1 MEEYMEAWNDTE
13 EIKERM
19 DLCRERLSLISSEE
33 TVPEEYRAF
42 FKAQAKKLLHIFD
55 YGEEAVDG
63 SFYGLPQ
70 EECQRR
76 FDELY
81 EEMLPEN
88 YKESFS
94 NPVYAVKCF
103 GKRYGRLLTYLA
115 AKLNAQIFYAA
126 EGNLLFVVMAAEL
139 FIEIYNYFEEFHEYT
154 FKECREALY
163 SFETDNAELFL
174 LQRASEQFDSACTF
188 AKDIIMGAD
197 GTDLRYLYRYGEY
210 VTENE
215 FGIANFLQGLSEEKI
230 KAAAENVVGGYLRGF
245 KVMRV
250 PLAKGQTVGLRYAI
264 GFERIMKEVVRL
276 LEAEGLFVASVRT
289 PVAGRHARK
298 AGYTVTNV
306 NIQYDYDHRNDEG
319 LLADKQWYVRKEA
332 ALHRVYETKK
342 DVLSLYAGPMVLE
355 TFGECLPLPENVT
368 EAILLDK
375 RQQRLKVESTGRLG
389 AMVERYIPSDKT
401 SFTIVAYPLPS
412 IGEKFAEIFE
422 ETLRLNQ
429 LDNEVYRKVQQ
440 CMIDALDK
448 ARAVH
453 VTGRGNN
460 HTDITVQLWKLT
472 NPETETIFENCTA
485 DVNIPAGEVFTS
497 PVLAGTDGTLH
508 VTSVFLGSTEYKNLE
523 IVFKDGK
530 TTTYSCENYSSKE
543 ENEKFIKENLLKNH
557 EWLPLGEFAI
567 GTNTIAYTMGKKF
580 GITEVLPIL
589 IAEKTGPHFAI
600 GDTCYSHSE
609 DHKVYNPD
617 GKEIVAR
624 TNECAELRH
633 TEPEKAYFQCHTDIT
648 IPYEEIGEITVVTGE
663 GERIPLLKDGRFVLA
678 GTEIL
683 NEPLEKV
690 DIPSRCL

>member
-1 MEEYMEAWNDTE
+1 MDEFMEEWVDAEDV
-13 EIKERM
+13 KERAE
-19 DLCRERLSLISSEE
+19 LCKERLELMKTEQ
-33 TVPEEYRAF
+33 TVPEEYREYF
-42 FKAQAKKLLHIFD
+42 SAQAEKLLGIFR
-55 YGEEAVDG
+55 YGEEVKNGTFFLQSEA
-63 SFYGLPQ
+63 Q
-70 EECQRR
+70 CRAR

-81 EEMLPEN
+81 RDMLPEH
-88 YKESFS
+88 YGESYA
-94 NPVYAVKCF
+94 NPKYAVKKF

-115 AKLNAQIFYAA
+115 TKLNAQIFYAA
-126 EGNLLFVVMAAEL
+126 EGNLLFVVMTAEL

-174 LQRASEQFDSACTF
+174 ARRARAQFDPDDTF
-188 AKDIIMGAD
+188 VKDIIMEAD

-210 VTENE
+210 ITENE
-215 FGIANFLQGLSEEKI
+215 FGIARFLQSLSEEKI

-245 KVMRV
+245 QVMRV
-250 PLAKGQTVGLRYAI
+250 PLAMGQTVGLRYAI
-264 GFERIMKEVVRL
+264 GFERIMKEVIRL
-276 LEAEGLFVASVRT
+276 LEAEGLTVASVRT
-289 PVAGRHARK
+289 AVSGRHARK

-332 ALHRVYETKK
+332 ALHRVYEAKK
-342 DVLSLYAGPMVLE
+342 EILSLYAGPLVLE
-355 TFGECLPLPENVT
+355 TFGERLPLPENSP
-368 EAILLDK
+368 EAIVLDK

-389 AMVERYIPSDKT
+389 AMAEQYIPSDKI

-412 IGEKFAEIFE
+412 IGNEFEAIFE
-422 ETLRLNQ
+422 ETMRLNQ
-429 LDNEVYRKVQQ
+429 LDNEVYRQVQQ
-440 CMIDALDK
+440 CIIDALDQ
-448 ARAVH
+448 ARAVR
-453 VTGRGNN
+453 VTGRGRNR
-460 HTDITVQLWKLT
+460 TDLTVQLWQLA
-472 NPETETIFENCTA
+472 NPEKETIFENCTA

-530 TTTYSCENYSSKE
+530 TTTYSCENYASKD
-543 ENEKFIKENLLKNH
+543 ENERFIKENLLKDH

-633 TEPEKAYFQCHTDIT
+633 TEPEKAYFHCHTDIT
-648 IPYEEIGEITVVTGE
+648 IPYDELGEITALCADGRE
-663 GERIPLLKDGRFVLA
+663 IAIIKEGRFVLV
-678 GTEIL
+678 GTELL
-683 NEPLEKV
+683 NDALDEK
-690 DIPSRCL
+690 

>member
-1 MEEYMEAWNDTE
+1 MDAFMEEWMDAE
-13 EIKERM
+13 EIKERRE
-19 DLCRERLSLISSEE
+19 LCAERLEE
-33 TVPEEYRAF
+33 MKTEQTVPAEYRDF
-42 FKAQAKKLLHIFD
+42 FAAQAEKMLRIFR
-55 YGEEAVDG
+55 YGDEVENDT
-63 SFYGLPQ
+63 FYGQSL
-70 EECQRR
+70 EECRAR
-76 FDELY
+76 FEELY
-81 EEMLPEN
+81 RDVLPEN
-88 YKESFS
+88 YEESYA
-94 NPVYAVKCF
+94 NPKYAVKKF

-115 AKLNAQIFYAA
+115 AKLNAQIFSAA
-126 EGNLLFVVMAAEL
+126 EGNLLFAVMAAEL
-139 FIEIYNYFEEFHEYT
+139 LIEIYNYFEEFHEYT

-174 LQRASEQFDSACTF
+174 SQRAREQFDPEYTF
-188 AKDIIMGAD
+188 VKDIIMASD

-215 FGIANFLQGLSEEKI
+215 LGIARFLQELSEEKI

-245 KVMRV
+245 QVMRV
-250 PLAKGQTVGLRYAI
+250 PLSKGQTVGLRYAI
-264 GFERIMKEVVRL
+264 GFERVMKEVIRL
-276 LEAEGLFVASVRT
+276 LEAEGLTVASVRT
-289 PVAGRHARK
+289 AVAGRHARK

-319 LLADKQWYVRKEA
+319 LLADKQWYVRKET
-332 ALHRVYETKK
+332 ALHRVYEAKK
-342 DVLSLYAGPMVLE
+342 EILSLYAGPLVLE
-355 TFGECLPLPENVT
+355 TFGERLPLPENHP
-368 EAILLDK
+368 EAIVLDK

-389 AMVERYIPSDKT
+389 AMAEQYIPSDQI

-412 IGEKFAEIFE
+412 IGPEFEAIFE
-422 ETLRLNQ
+422 ETMRLNQ

-440 CMIDALDK
+440 CIIDALDK
-448 ARAVH
+448 AQAVR
-453 VTGRGNN
+453 VTGRGENR
-460 HTDITVQLWKLT
+460 TDLTVQLWKLAD
-472 NPETETIFENCTA
+472 PDKETIFENCTA

-523 IVFKDGK
+523 IVFQDGK
-530 TTTYSCENYSSKE
+530 TTTYSCENYPSKE

-557 EWLPLGEFAI
+557 DWLPLGEFAI

-633 TEPEKAYFQCHTDIT
+633 SEPEKAYFHCHTDIT
-648 IPYEEIGEITVVTGE
+648 IPYDELGEITALCSDGAE
-663 GERIPLLKDGRFVLA
+663 IAIIKEGRFVLP
-678 GTEIL
+678 GTELL
-683 NEPLEKV
+683 NDALEEK
-690 DIPSRCL
+690 

>member
-1 MEEYMEAWNDTE
+1 MDAFMEEWMDAE
-13 EIKERM
+13 EIKERRE
-19 DLCRERLSLISSEE
+19 LCAERLEE
-33 TVPEEYRAF
+33 MKTEQTVPAEYRDF
-42 FKAQAKKLLHIFD
+42 FAAQAEKMLRIFR
-55 YGEEAVDG
+55 YGDEVENDT
-63 SFYGLPQ
+63 FYGQSL
-70 EECQRR
+70 EECRAR
-76 FDELY
+76 FEELY
-81 EEMLPEN
+81 RDVLPEN
-88 YKESFS
+88 YEESYA
-94 NPVYAVKCF
+94 NPKYAVKKF

-115 AKLNAQIFYAA
+115 AKLNAQIFSAA
-126 EGNLLFVVMAAEL
+126 EGNLLFAVMAAEL
-139 FIEIYNYFEEFHEYT
+139 LIEIYNYFEEFHEYT

-174 LQRASEQFDSACTF
+174 SQRAREQFDPEYTF
-188 AKDIIMGAD
+188 VKDIIMASD

-215 FGIANFLQGLSEEKI
+215 LGIARFLQELSEEKI

-245 KVMRV
+245 QVMRV
-250 PLAKGQTVGLRYAI
+250 PLSKGQTVGLRYAI
-264 GFERIMKEVVRL
+264 GFERVMKEVIRL
-276 LEAEGLFVASVRT
+276 LEAEGLTVASVRT
-289 PVAGRHARK
+289 AVAGRHARK

-319 LLADKQWYVRKEA
+319 LLADKQWYVRKET
-332 ALHRVYETKK
+332 ALHRVYEAKK
-342 DVLSLYAGPMVLE
+342 EILSLYAGPLVLE
-355 TFGECLPLPENVT
+355 TFGERLPLPENHP
-368 EAILLDK
+368 EAIVLDK

-389 AMVERYIPSDKT
+389 AMAEQYIPSDQT

-412 IGEKFAEIFE
+412 IGPEFEAIFE
-422 ETLRLNQ
+422 ETMRLNQ

-440 CMIDALDK
+440 CIIDALDK
-448 ARAVH
+448 AQAVR
-453 VTGRGNN
+453 VTGRGENR
-460 HTDITVQLWKLT
+460 TDLTVQLWKLAD
-472 NPETETIFENCTA
+472 PDKETIFENCTA

-523 IVFKDGK
+523 IVFQDGK
-530 TTTYSCENYSSKE
+530 TTTYSCENYPSKE

-557 EWLPLGEFAI
+557 DWLPLGEFAI

-633 TEPEKAYFQCHTDIT
+633 SEPEKAYFHCHTDIT
-648 IPYEEIGEITVVTGE
+648 IPYDELGEITALCPDGAE
-663 GERIPLLKDGRFVLA
+663 IAIIKEGRFVLP
-678 GTEIL
+678 GTELL
-683 NEPLEKV
+683 NDALEEK
-690 DIPSRCL
+690 